1 MQCLQ
6 ISVCRSD
13 RKCSRTGLHGTLQG
27 QAYALT
33 VQYGYVK
40 TSTHG
45 SNKPNIVQDNLSW
58 YYIYK
63 ILYIYDIIYIYTY
76 YIIYMIIYTYII
88 LYIYDNIYIYI
99 YIHDDT
105 IYNYIFNTQLN
116 SCSFYPDWF
125 SWAMATVCLLF
136 LEKELCSNTRAWM
149 QQCRVRM
156 YSTRAL
162 TETLGMAQSSQPLL
176 YAVLMWHVHRLVL

>member
-1 MQCLQ
+1 MLANLCLD
-6 ISVCRSD
+6 CRSD
-13 RKCSRTGLHGTLQG
+13 RKCGRTGLHGTLQG

-45 SNKPNIVQDNLSW
+45 SNKPNILQDNLSW
-58 YYIYK
+58 YYIY
-63 ILYIYDIIYIYTY
+63 ICYPPRPTFFVLGMWGYH
-76 YIIYMIIYTYII
+76 IYMIRYTYIYYNDI
-88 LYIYDNIYIYI
+88 
-99 YIHDDT
+99 T
-105 IYNYIFNTQLN
+105 YNYTFNTQLN

-125 SWAMATVCLLF
+125 SWVLATVCLLF

-149 QQCRVRM
+149 QQGRVRM

-162 TETLGMAQSSQPLL
+162 TETLRMA
-176 YAVLMWHVHRLVL
+176 